1 MERYTINIS
10 FKTEMFENVNNIVE
24 KVKTMK
30 EAMSFKDLID
40 DTVDRALIKDN
51 VTGKVTWLK
60 KNSGQIY
67 MYKKRQ
73 ENKNKYLIN
82 NNNKIKE
89 QKKRKC

>member
-1 MERYTINIS
+1 MNRYTVNIS
-10 FKTEMFENVNNIVE
+10 FKRKMFESVSNIVE

-60 KNSGQIY
+60 
-67 MYKKRQ
+67 
-73 ENKNKYLIN
+73 E
-82 NNNKIKE
+82 
-89 QKKRKC
+89 